1 MRDFRQLYIV
11 VMIILYIILAY
22 LVIKFVPLF
31 FPFFKI
37 ILFIITPFVLAA
49 FISYLL
55 YPLIDKLASIHIN
68 KALAIISI
76 YVSFFC
82 LLAFFIYKGFPILIA
97 QLEEL
102 GEQLPKIITMYE
114 DSTYALFE
122 NTAFLPEV
130 FHDKMKL
137 FIQQIEMTVE
147 NRLESLF
154 HKITGV
160 LDVLFILVI
169 VPVLVFYFLI
179 DYERMKCSLFK
190 LLSNT
195 SLIKTEK
202 ILTAIDKS
210 LGSYL
215 RGQITISSIVAL
227 ITFLM
232 YYTFEL
238 KYALLLAI
246 IMGLMNVI
254 PYFGPIIGSVPA
266 ILIALTTSWHL
277 ALIILITNIMIQII
291 ENTFLSP
298 YIMGK
303 SVQIHPVFIIFLL
316 MIGAELGGV
325 IGMII
330 VIPLTTIIKAIYV
343 EVFRSNSNAI
353 DI

>member
-1 MRDFRQLYIV
+1 
-11 VMIILYIILAY
+11 
-22 LVIKFVPLF
+22 
-31 FPFFKI
+31 
-37 ILFIITPFVLAA
+37 
-49 FISYLL
+49 
-55 YPLIDKLASIHIN
+55 
-68 KALAIISI
+68 
-76 YVSFFC
+76 
-82 LLAFFIYKGFPILIA
+82 
-97 QLEEL
+97 
-102 GEQLPKIITMYE
+102 
-114 DSTYALFE
+114 
-122 NTAFLPEV
+122 
-130 FHDKMKL
+130 
-137 FIQQIEMTVE
+137 
-147 NRLESLF
+147 
-154 HKITGV
+154 
-160 LDVLFILVI
+160 
-169 VPVLVFYFLI
+169 
-179 DYERMKCSLFK
+179 MKCSLFK

-316 MIGAELGGV
+316 MIGAELGGLL
-325 IGMII
+325 G
-330 VIPLTTIIKAIYV
+330 
-343 EVFRSNSNAI
+343 
-353 DI
+353 